1 MKLSQYKRRN
11 WKTEPVKEHFRAVSE
26 IYRKISQD
34 RKDQMQQGVP
44 NECLNYDAEAAFMA
58 GLMDSLSY
66 SSNLLSTV
74 QAAAMASAESIL
86 QDPLISKARRQ
97 WDAVSKN
104 KGDLHTIAKTAQR
117 HMAHQ
122 IAKHDFYGEY
132 DRVTDV
138 VIINQ
143 KPRRDAKGI
152 ERILRGSM
160 LSSVN
165 PPSSNSHKI
174 TGPTQFETLKRNMYP
189 HPANSIHD
197 PIEWLG
203 RQWHENFHGMEAIY
217 ARHNAMTMG
226 RKRFASDN
234 DAQLLTSKYLVR
246 MDADFRDLAY
256 DVYRASPSERLARYG
271 QQKFVQRMMA
281 DQFVI
286 G

>member
-1 MKLSQYKRRN
+1 MFELRCR
-11 WKTEPVKEHFRAVSE
+11 V
-26 IYRKISQD
+26 
-34 RKDQMQQGVP
+34 
-44 NECLNYDAEAAFMA
+44 AFMA

-97 WDAVSKN
+97 WDSVSKN
-104 KGDLHTIAKTAQR
+104 KGDLYTIAKTAQR
-117 HMAHQ
+117 HMARQ

-143 KPRRDAKGI
+143 KPRIDVKGI
-152 ERILRGSM
+152 ERILCGSM

-165 PPSSNSHKI
+165 PPSSNSHRI
-174 TGPTQFETLKRNMYP
+174 TGPTQFETLKMNM
-189 HPANSIHD
+189 HPKSAISND
-197 PIEWLG
+197 MEWFG
-203 RQWHENFHGMEAIY
+203 VQWHENFHGMEAIY

-226 RKRFASDN
+226 RKRFANDNN
-234 DAQLLTSKYLVR
+234 DAQLLTSKDLVR
-246 MDADFRDLAY
+246 MDANFRDLAY

-281 DQFVI
+281 DQLVM